1 MCNHHPKL
9 YGTLPLK
16 LFDKLMITVSAQLDV
31 SLLEPLT
38 MISAYLEIC
47 VPTRPYYLK
56 YGSVRS
62 STQNPR
68 PLSTWFKVMA
78 RFE

>member
-31 SLLEPLT
+31 SLLDPLT
-38 MISAYLEIC
+38 MISAYLEMC
-47 VPTRPYYLK
+47 PY
-56 YGSVRS
+56 
-62 STQNPR
+62 ST
-68 PLSTWFKVMA
+68 LLLEVWISTY
-78 RFE
+78 

>member
-31 SLLEPLT
+31 SLLDPLT
-38 MISAYLEIC
+38 MISAY
-47 VPTRPYYLK
+47 
-56 YGSVRS
+56 
-62 STQNPR
+62 
-68 PLSTWFKVMA
+68 
-78 RFE
+78 